1 LVIGVPP
8 PHCVNLFSQAGAM
21 PEFLTMVDRLQN
33 ESSAADRHLPSL
45 PGSGVQAALRGARNR
60 CPSCG
65 EGALFGRF
73 LKPIAKCESCGQDW
87 THQQAD
93 DFPAYLAIL
102 VTGHVLAPLIIAL
115 VNYTDLPVWGLMV
128 IIVSLALISMLAMLQ
143 PAKGA
148 IIAVQWWLGMHG
160 FVKPARAGADPK
172 ADAD

>member
-1 LVIGVPP
+1 
-8 PHCVNLFSQAGAM
+8 M

-33 ESSAADRHLPSL
+33 ESAQQPDLPK
-45 PGSGVQAALRGARNR
+45 SGVQAALRGARNR

-65 EGALFGRF
+65 REALFGRF
-73 LKPIAKCESCGQDW
+73 LKPVPKCGSCDQDW

-102 VTGHVLAPLIIAL
+102 LTGHILAPVIIAL
-115 VNYTDLPVWGLMV
+115 VNHTNLPVWGLMV
-128 IIVSLALISMLAMLQ
+128 VIVSLATVMMLAMLQ

-160 FVKPARAGADPK
+160 FERPARTGVKPGADS
-172 ADAD
+172 D

>member
-1 LVIGVPP
+1 MHFGT
-8 PHCVNLFSQAGAM
+8 LFPQAGAM
-21 PEFLTMVDRLQN
+21 PEFVTMVDRLQN
-33 ESSAADRHLPSL
+33 QTSARDKQMSSL
-45 PGSGVQAALRGARNR
+45 PKSGVQAALRGARNR

-65 EGALFGRF
+65 QEALFARF
-73 LKPIAKCESCGQDW
+73 LKPIAKCGSCGQDW

-102 VTGHVLAPLIIAL
+102 LTGHILAPLIITL
-115 VNYTDLPVWGLMV
+115 VNHTDLPVWGLMV
-128 IIVSLALISMLAMLQ
+128 LIVSLATILMLAMLQ

-160 FVKPARAGADPK
+160 FVKPARVGTNPK

>member
-1 LVIGVPP
+1 
-8 PHCVNLFSQAGAM
+8 
-21 PEFLTMVDRLQN
+21 MVDRLQN
-33 ESSAADRHLPSL
+33 QTPAPGTQMSSL
-45 PGSGVQAALRGARNR
+45 PKSGVQAALRGARNR

-65 EGALFGRF
+65 REALFARF
-73 LKPIAKCESCGQDW
+73 LKPIAKCGSCGQDW

-102 VTGHVLAPLIIAL
+102 LTGHILAPLIITL
-115 VNYTDLPVWGLMV
+115 VNHTDLPVWGLMV
-128 IIVSLALISMLAMLQ
+128 LIVSLATILMLAMLQ

-160 FVKPARAGADPK
+160 FVKPARVGTNPK